1 MGIKSSGVH
10 SNGFSLI
17 RKILFKDYKLN
28 INSLLWD
35 DCNKTIGQ
43 ILIEPTKIY
52 TNEMKPLIEQNIING
67 AAHITD
73 GGLLENVPRMFNDNL
88 FARINLDSWQIPNVF
103 RLLKDYGNIDDF
115 EMYRDFNMGIGM
127 VISVSADNVS
137 SVMKTFQNQ
146 NKADDAIVIGE
157 IIPKSDSSVEL
168 VR

>member
-1 MGIKSSGVH
+1 
-10 SNGFSLI
+10 
-17 RKILFKDYKLN
+17 
-28 INSLLWD
+28 
-35 DCNKTIGQ
+35 
-43 ILIEPTKIY
+43 
-52 TNEMKPLIEQNIING
+52 MKPLIEQNIING